1 MRYTNGRRL
10 PYSLTIIAALAMA
23 ACGGSSSDDT
33 DGGDG
38 GGGGGGGGSGASI
51 TLSGEVARLGTL
63 KNVIVCLDL
72 NGNDACDSGE
82 PASSA
87 TGADGKYSL
96 STTASQAAAA
106 RLIAP
111 VKTGDPAA
119 ATTAIDSHNPA
130 VAATDADYV
139 LKRPAG
145 SGGAINPLTTL
156 AQAGVAA
163 GMTEADARAN
173 VALQLAI
180 GAAKIDDYQDD
191 PAWDDAQVRDTARTA
206 AAVVSGM
213 LRQGIA
219 LEVGN
224 QQAAAPALT
233 FLRQL
238 NYSGSGDYYLRA
250 YDRQARAA
258 GTAEEQSVDA
268 RSGKSGGV
276 DMTED
281 SLYGNAFLT
290 PSGWK
295 YCDRRVLLRST
306 LGNPNRAVYCDG
318 QTTLGWDRAN
328 SVAGEAMAT
337 LVNRWQAMPSNTI
350 NAGIPTAALTG
361 KLGAAAFPAGAE
373 EWIRTNVELAPS
385 ITITSVWSRG
395 LPQSRNTL
403 EAVIAYYPTS
413 GAASPTGANTL
424 SLALTSSALK
434 NLRVSFA
441 PTDATQG
448 TATYYEC
455 DLNEAQTVVSN
466 CAAIAAKGSYSID
479 TINGARVL
487 RFAGQPPTP
496 ALNYHVA
503 YAEIQWTAGD
513 PSSRWVYRAHEV
525 KPSLSAR
532 QSTTNRLNETAWA
545 AMKVQLGL

>member
-96 STTASQAAAA
+96 STTASQGAAA

-119 ATTAIDSHNPA
+119 TTTAIDSHNPA

-191 PAWDDAQVRDTARTA
+191 PAWDDAQVVVARS
-206 AAVVSGM
+206 AVVQ
-213 LRQGIA
+213 LAQG
-219 LEVGN
+219 G
-224 QQAAAPALT
+224 
-233 FLRQL
+233 
-238 NYSGSGDYYLRA
+238 
-250 YDRQARAA
+250 
-258 GTAEEQSVDA
+258 
-268 RSGKSGGV
+268 
-276 DMTED
+276 
-281 SLYGNAFLT
+281 
-290 PSGWK
+290 
-295 YCDRRVLLRST
+295 
-306 LGNPNRAVYCDG
+306 
-318 QTTLGWDRAN
+318 
-328 SVAGEAMAT
+328 
-337 LVNRWQAMPSNTI
+337 
-350 NAGIPTAALTG
+350 
-361 KLGAAAFPAGAE
+361 
-373 EWIRTNVELAPS
+373 RTSIDLLAPTELQR
-385 ITITSVWSRG
+385 IGRL
-395 LPQSRNTL
+395 LP
-403 EAVIAYYPTS
+403 
-413 GAASPTGANTL
+413 
-424 SLALTSSALK
+424 
-434 NLRVSFA
+434 
-441 PTDATQG
+441 
-448 TATYYEC
+448 
-455 DLNEAQTVVSN
+455 
-466 CAAIAAKGSYSID
+466 
-479 TINGARVL
+479 ARL
-487 RFAGQPPTP
+487 
-496 ALNYHVA
+496 
-503 YAEIQWTAGD
+503 
-513 PSSRWVYRAHEV
+513 
-525 KPSLSAR
+525 
-532 QSTTNRLNETAWA
+532 
-545 AMKVQLGL
+545 